1 MLPDDFSNFQY
12 GLVSEILLND
22 FRFVSVVHSSFMT
35 HLAYKVVHWFVQQ
48 FVKMVTIFFN
58 YWLLFYNYFVEI
70 IYIFIFLNDI
80 SWKVVKSYYN
90 FFNLHIVL
98 EHSVLIICGKPYLLM
113 LGLFGVLVAVWTSVL
128 VCAVTSGG
136 LTGVF
141 SRWGGRGG
149 VILAALMFKE
159 GHVRTLVQ
167 LLLYSYFTPGT
178 ADRHYY

>member
-1 MLPDDFSNFQY
+1 M
-12 GLVSEILLND
+12 
-22 FRFVSVVHSSFMT
+22 
-35 HLAYKVVHWFVQQ
+35 QQ

-113 LGLFGVLVAVWTSVL
+113 LGLFGVLVAV
-128 VCAVTSGG
+128 
-136 LTGVF
+136 
-141 SRWGGRGG
+141 
-149 VILAALMFKE
+149 
-159 GHVRTLVQ
+159 
-167 LLLYSYFTPGT
+167 
-178 ADRHYY
+178 